1 MLGNILTFLLFIS
14 AVGGSGELTFVMTPS
29 SISLSGNAELKS
41 FYIGDVCL
49 AALGYAISLDATWT
63 GMAIENPFNL
73 GKTSIIV
80 IYVNGIFS
88 IATTF
93 HKYKTYSLRDSD
105 AEESLDYLVDQL
117 PNGTVHDFNLSN
129 QNQEFATFQ
138 EHFKNR
144 TLPLLMN
151 YRKPDEYFN
160 HKLLVEEIGYI
171 DRIAEHL
178 PELLQPSHV
187 LIIRLSLERITRMSP
202 AATINEAK
210 VLIEY
215 AVDKLRTTA
224 GYLQTPVLFIT
235 ATNKYVA
242 MKAIKS
248 SQNKKLAAPF
258 QDIGHD
264 NNLPVVIH
272 ICAWFTLAFILIVA
286 VACYQ
291 LAAIDPGSDSINYRL
306 STVDMAK
313 KKN

>member
-1 MLGNILTFLLFIS
+1 MLGNVLTFFLFIS
-14 AVGGSGELTFVMTPS
+14 AVRGSGELTFVMTPS

-41 FYIGDVCL
+41 YYIGDVCL
-49 AALGYAISLDATWT
+49 AALGYAISLDAAWP
-63 GMAIENPFNL
+63 GIAIENPFTL
-73 GKTSIIV
+73 GKNSIIV

-93 HKYKTYSLRDSD
+93 HKYKTFSLRDSD
-105 AEESLDYLVDQL
+105 TEESLDYLVDQL

-129 QNQEFATFQ
+129 QNQEFAAFQ
-138 EHFKNR
+138 EHYQKHN
-144 TLPLLMN
+144 LPFSRN
-151 YRKPDEYFN
+151 YIKPDEYFN

-178 PELLQPSHV
+178 AELLQPSHV

-202 AATINEAK
+202 HATINEAK

-215 AVDKLRTTA
+215 AVDKLRATA
-224 GYLQTPVLFIT
+224 SGLQTPVLFIT
-235 ATNKYVA
+235 ATNKRVT

-248 SQNKKLAAPF
+248 SQSKKLAAPF

-264 NNLPVVIH
+264 NNLPVLIH
-272 ICAWFTLAFILIVA
+272 ICVWFTLAFILIVA

-291 LAAIDPGSDSINYRL
+291 LASIDPGHDSINYNL
-306 STVDMAK
+306 SPVDMSK
-313 KKN
+313 KRN